1 MTKPKPPSNPLPAWS
16 GRQWLAWSAVAVLG
30 LAAALLAQTR
40 PPARGL
46 FLQLNQWASACPPA
60 LWVFLTQLGEAGV
73 LFLVLSPLLLWR
85 PQAMFAVLAA
95 VPLGGLF
102 SVACKALFN
111 APRPATVLDAAQIHV
126 IGPLLNNLSFPSGHS
141 ITAFAAAAAVLAC
154 LAPGRMDAA
163 SAGPSAGRPPDG
175 SVDRPVARPATMIVL
190 PALFVAPVVGLAAL
204 VGFSRIA
211 VGAHWPVDVLAGASG
226 GWLAGLSGA
235 WATRRFP
242 KLWQSPVSQFLLG
255 QGLLVTA
262 LWLFWRPIEYP
273 HGAVAVALA
282 LACVLVTLV
291 GQWRATWRR
300 LGQNAAARANNPNL
314 PMK

>member
-1 MTKPKPPSNPLPAWS
+1 MTKPRLQPNPLPAWS
-16 GRQWLAWSAVAVLG
+16 GRQWLAWSAVAALG

-40 PPARGL
+40 PPARDL

-73 LFLVLSPLLLWR
+73 LFLLLSPLLLWR

-95 VPLGGLF
+95 VPLGGLI
-102 SVACKALFN
+102 SVSLKALFN
-111 APRPATVLDAAQIHV
+111 APRPATVLDVAQIHV

-163 SAGPSAGRPPDG
+163 GPRPSADRPPDG
-175 SVDRPVARPATMIVL
+175 LVDRSVAHPATLV
-190 PALFVAPVVGLAAL
+190 ALLAALVIGLAAL

-242 KLWQSPVSQFLLG
+242 RLWQSQISQFLLG

-273 HGAVAVALA
+273 HGAVAVVLA

-300 LGQNAAARANNPNL
+300 LGQNAAVRANNTNL

>member
-1 MTKPKPPSNPLPAWS
+1 MTPTKLPSPPLPAWTA
-16 GRQWLAWSAVAVLG
+16 RQWLAWSAVAVLG
-30 LAAALLAQTR
+30 LAIALALQTR
-40 PPARGL
+40 APAREL
-46 FLQLNQWASACPPA
+46 FTSLNQWARDYPA
-60 LWVFLTQLGEAGV
+60 GLWVFLTQLGEAGV
-73 LFLVLSPLLLWR
+73 LFLMLSPLLLWR

-102 SVACKALFN
+102 SVSLKALFN
-111 APRPATVLDAAQIHV
+111 APRPATVLDTAQIHV

-154 LAPGRMDAA
+154 LVPGRMDVA
-163 SAGPSAGRPPDG
+163 STGPSANRPSDE
-175 SVDRPVARPATMIVL
+175 SVDRSGARPTTRV
-190 PALFVAPVVGLAAL
+190 ALLVAPVIGLAAL

-242 KLWQSPVSQFLLG
+242 KLWQSQISQFLLG

-273 HGAVAVALA
+273 HGAVAVGLA
-282 LACVLVTLV
+282 LTCVLVTLV
-291 GQWRATWRR
+291 GQWRATYRR
-300 LGQNAAARANNPNL
+300 LGQNAAARANNANL